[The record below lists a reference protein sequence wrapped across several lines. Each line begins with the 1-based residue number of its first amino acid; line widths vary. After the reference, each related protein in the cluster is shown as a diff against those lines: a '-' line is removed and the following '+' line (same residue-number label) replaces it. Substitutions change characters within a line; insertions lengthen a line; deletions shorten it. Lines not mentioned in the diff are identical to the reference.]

1 MKAPA
6 ILLALALFSAI
17 AFSGVI
23 VGNSAP
29 FLNLSSANIVNTANI
44 NTQIPVVFQFGTITV
59 PRQLWFVGLHGI
71 AYKQLTYLY
80 PIYNTWTVQSC
91 AYTVYGP
98 SRIYAFE
105 LVGDDKKVVRLFSS
119 VQNNEEATGERTQE
133 TVVQE
138 AKAEMNAK

>member
-6 ILLALALFSAI
+6 ILVALALLSAI

-29 FLNLSSANIVNTANI
+29 VLTLSSENFVNAVNI
-44 NTQIPVVFQFGTITV
+44 NTRIPVVFQFGTITV

-80 PIYNTWTVQSC
+80 PLYSTWTVNSC
-91 AYTVYGP
+91 TYTVYGP

-105 LVGDDKKVVRLFSS
+105 LVGGDKQAVKLFSS
-119 VQNNEEATGERTQE
+119 VQNNEEATGEQTQE
-133 TVVQE
+133 TVEQE
-138 AKAEMNAK
+138 AKAEINAK